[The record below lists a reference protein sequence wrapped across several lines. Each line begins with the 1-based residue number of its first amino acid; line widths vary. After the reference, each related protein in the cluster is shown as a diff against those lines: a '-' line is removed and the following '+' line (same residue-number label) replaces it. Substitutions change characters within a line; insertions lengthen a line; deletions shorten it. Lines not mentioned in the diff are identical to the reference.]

1 MSNLKIKENLAYA
14 YQILSHLRLDD
25 HTYTHLSAR
34 AQEKKSFFI
43 YPFGMRFEEV
53 TSDTLMKVSTVG
65 DVLEGEEYQYNKT
78 GYIIHGAVYENRPLI
93 NAVFHLHAP
102 AIVAVSACVQGLMP
116 LSQWALHFYNR
127 ISYHDYDSLELNKDQ
142 REKLQHNLGQNNV
155 MMMRNH
161 GALVCGRTLHEAVFY
176 AYHLH
181 QACLVQCLA
190 SSMNQSLMVPDP
202 DVCERS
208 VQDLLSFEEDLGL
221 RDWQAWVRLI
231 DKNKKV
237 TNRSRLKK
245 SSKLQTP

>member
-1 MSNLKIKENLAYA
+1 MSNSKIKENLAYA

-34 AQEKKSFFI
+34 TQEKNSFFI

-53 TSDTLMKVSTVG
+53 TPDTLMKVSSNG
-65 DVLEGEEYQYNKT
+65 KVLEGEEYQYNET
-78 GYIIHGAVYENRPLI
+78 GYTIHGAVYEDRPDVG
-93 NAVFHLHAP
+93 AVFHLHTP

-127 ISYHDYDSLELNKDQ
+127 VSYHDYDSLELNKTQ
-142 REKLQHNLGQNNV
+142 RSKLQTSLGRNYV
-155 MMMRNH
+155 MIMRNH
-161 GALVCGRTLHEAVFY
+161 GALVCGRTLHEAAFY

-190 SSMNQSLMVPDP
+190 SSMNQPLIVPDQN
-202 DVCERS
+202 VCEKS
-208 VQDLLSFEEDLGL
+208 VQDLLGFEKDLGL

-231 DKNKKV
+231 DKKNSRDKK
-237 TNRSRLKK
+237 
-245 SSKLQTP
+245 